1 MTNHS
6 FEYNIIVD
14 VMYNSIHDLIWTWTL
29 ERKNMRLNYQMGIV
43 LEASKNSDTPIGVHE
58 VMQYLNI
65 SKSAAYLLI
74 QNCQIWLIEN
84 HLGEDSLH
92 QRRELYIRKGDSKE
106 KLKKLLSTSNYEE
119 FDYSPR
125 ERRIY
130 IIVLLIREKFVSTH
144 EIMERFR
151 ISRNTC
157 ILDLAGVNRLLDKF
171 NLGYT
176 AGNHGYSL
184 TGEEYDI
191 YRLCLWVVSKIFSE
205 LFPKNYEMAMSLFEF
220 PAKDIENIGQMLI
233 HASKQFNLSLNREA
247 LYIFCASC
255 TLVTRRIR
263 LGHMISQDMIPN
275 YHRMCAYNCR
285 IRSILYQSN
294 VVDTVLQHEASSF
307 GKPFLDA
314 VRNGMA
320 ECLAR
325 MLVCVLGET
334 GEDITS
340 IHMKEEKL
348 IIYADRI
355 MQKFETLI
363 GMFFENK
370 NELLKS
376 VALSLKCIFLRKK
389 YGFRICN
396 ALGLEVKK
404 HYIHIVGM
412 TQLAMEEID
421 ELKDSMTESDCI
433 LLSVNFLGGLYKVR
447 HVTVRTPRILVVY
460 AGNSDSSILLQ
471 GQLQNLLPGAR
482 VLTASLFQDLTRFT
496 EYMDM
501 IVSTIP
507 IELHGIPVVVV
518 NTFLTECDKERIKRL
533 TEHKFSEDEQL
544 SRFLTDFTDISNE
557 VVCFEDSIHLR
568 GKIEEYIKSNRV
580 RIKYGIEKSQILKE
594 LLTERRIT
602 VKDSVKDWRE
612 AIYLAAK
619 PLEED
624 GSIEPAYTK
633 AMILSVESGG
643 PFIIL
648 SPGIALPHA
657 RPEAG
662 VQWMSMSLLK
672 VKEKVYFTEE
682 KYANLFFVLA
692 STDGNSHLNALKE
705 LSSLFS
711 DGAAYDKFMKA
722 DTVEELHQLII

>member
-1 MTNHS
+1 M
-6 FEYNIIVD
+6 
-14 VMYNSIHDLIWTWTL
+14 
-29 ERKNMRLNYQMGIV
+29 
-43 LEASKNSDTPIGVHE
+43 
-58 VMQYLNI
+58 
-65 SKSAAYLLI
+65 
-74 QNCQIWLIEN
+74 
-84 HLGEDSLH
+84 
-92 QRRELYIRKGDSKE
+92 
-106 KLKKLLSTSNYEE
+106 
-119 FDYSPR
+119 
-125 ERRIY
+125 
-130 IIVLLIREKFVSTH
+130 
-144 EIMERFR
+144 
-151 ISRNTC
+151 
-157 ILDLAGVNRLLDKF
+157 
-171 NLGYT
+171 
-176 AGNHGYSL
+176 
-184 TGEEYDI
+184 
-191 YRLCLWVVSKIFSE
+191 
-205 LFPKNYEMAMSLFEF
+205 
-220 PAKDIENIGQMLI
+220 
-233 HASKQFNLSLNREA
+233 
-247 LYIFCASC
+247 
-255 TLVTRRIR
+255 
-263 LGHMISQDMIPN
+263 
-275 YHRMCAYNCR
+275 
-285 IRSILYQSN
+285 
-294 VVDTVLQHEASSF
+294 
-307 GKPFLDA
+307 
-314 VRNGMA
+314 
-320 ECLAR
+320 
-325 MLVCVLGET
+325 
-334 GEDITS
+334 
-340 IHMKEEKL
+340 
-348 IIYADRI
+348 
-355 MQKFETLI
+355 
-363 GMFFENK
+363 
-370 NELLKS
+370 
-376 VALSLKCIFLRKK
+376 
-389 YGFRICN
+389 
-396 ALGLEVKK
+396 
-404 HYIHIVGM
+404 
-412 TQLAMEEID
+412 
-421 ELKDSMTESDCI
+421 
-433 LLSVNFLGGLYKVR
+433 
-447 HVTVRTPRILVVY
+447 VY

-662 VQWMSMSLLK
+662 VRWMSMSLLK

-705 LSSLFS
+705 LSALFS